1 MIQKTYLKTKDQCK
15 VKFTISLENAERVE
29 IMGLNDDWSTPAVMS
44 RKKSGIFECVQTLP
58 KNSQHEFKY
67 LVNGTEWRNDPDAD
81 GETPNAYGGTNSL
94 LVV

>member
-15 VKFTISLENAERVE
+15 VKFSVSLDNADRVE
-29 IMGLNDDWSTPAVMS
+29 ILGLNNDWQNPVVMS
-44 RKKSGIFECVQTLP
+44 KKKGDIFESVQTLP

-81 GETPNAYGGTNSL
+81 GEAPNEYGGTNSL